1 MENETYDFA
10 QTAPSLTLT
19 PELDEAPVPAVQ
31 PAAPQ
36 TQADEPVLTAAEKQM
51 IDDFAAKI
59 DVENT
64 AQILQYGAAT
74 QKKMADFSDAA
85 LANVRTQ
92 DLGEVGELIVNVVG
106 ELKGCDAEE
115 EKGLFGFFRKQ

>member
-51 IDDFAAKI
+51 IDDFAAKRLEELRTMPKKE
-59 DVENT
+59 DGLEGLVE
-64 AQILQYGAAT
+64 YFWG
-74 QKKMADFSDAA
+74 K
-85 LANVRTQ
+85 
-92 DLGEVGELIVNVVG
+92 
-106 ELKGCDAEE
+106 
-115 EKGLFGFFRKQ
+115 EK